1 MLDVEIKDGLAVVT
15 LNRPDRLNA
24 LCRDLRTALA
34 RVMDRLD
41 SDDGVQVVVLT
52 GAGRGF
58 CSGLD
63 LEELSAAPPSPGDL
77 DPVLAIERCGK
88 PVIAAVNGVAVT
100 GGFELALACDIVLAS
115 TEARFADTHARV
127 GIMPGWRLSQRLSRA
142 VGLSRAKE
150 LSFSGAYLDA
160 GEACAWGLVNR
171 VYPRDRLLPEA
182 LALAAQIASVPAAN
196 VRRYKQLI
204 DRGYAMT
211 YGAGVALEAAVAQLA
226 GEAARAEGLGDN
238 VARVFAHGR
247 GQSGAVR

>member
-1 MLDVEIKDGLAVVT
+1 MLEVRIEDGVAVVT

-24 LCRDLRTALA
+24 LSSGLRTALA
-34 RVMDRLD
+34 QAMDRLD
-41 SDDGVQVVVLT
+41 ADDGVLVIVLT

-63 LEELSAAPPSPGDL
+63 LKELTADPPSPGDL
-77 DPVLAIERCGK
+77 DPVLAIERCRK

-127 GIMPGWRLSQRLSRA
+127 GIMPGWRLSQRLSRTI
-142 VGLSRAKE
+142 GLSRAKE
-150 LSFSGAYLDA
+150 LSLSGAYLDA
-160 GEACAWGLVNR
+160 REACAWGLANR
-171 VYPRDRLLPEA
+171 VYPPERLMSAA
-182 LALAAQIASVPAAN
+182 LNLAAQIAGVPAAN

-204 DRGYAMT
+204 DQGYAMT
-211 YGAGVALEAAVAQLA
+211 YGAGVVLEGAVAQLA
-226 GEAARAEGLGDN
+226 GEVARAEGLGDK

-247 GQSGAVR
+247 DQSGGGR